1 MSQAP
6 DIRLSL
12 WSDEPAR
19 IDLLSFDA
27 VAQTVA
33 DALLDDSLDS
43 VALGLS
49 GSWGSGKTTVLN
61 LIAAELEHR
70 TFNGQKVL
78 VVQTDPWRYD
88 PATGAKESFIAEVL
102 GALAAEIARSSTKTD
117 KAKDLLVRL
126 GKRIDWAKAIKLA
139 ATSSIT
145 LQIPNVQDL
154 VDLVRPNGEDPD
166 SVRGLEAFRDEFA
179 ELINS
184 DDLKHIRAV
193 VVLVDDL
200 DRCLPPTVVESLE
213 AMRLFLAV
221 PKMSFVI
228 AADEDRVAD
237 AIRTQFKITGTPEE
251 DGDRDEED
259 PAHLYLHKIVQTAIP
274 LPALSHFDTQAYLL
288 LLQMQATASQEQL
301 AMLIT
306 NCAVVRRQGGTVDDI
321 APVAGMSFVDELAFA
336 SRLTPLLYEKLRGN
350 PRRIKRFLNDLHV
363 RQSVAT
369 RRGIQLDPAV
379 IAKLMTLEVL
389 MPKEFTLM
397 LDWLGKGILRDQLT
411 KLEVEAGR
419 SAQPPDGQ
427 TNTSARS
434 ENEAKPSTT
443 KRTPAQ
449 SKAHPVSSG
458 EFSQAMVRWA
468 KLFPSLQGID
478 LSPYLTLAASFAG
491 VTLIDDSLPE
501 RLRDIA
507 ANLLSEARAEQAAVR
522 DTDLDALGDGD
533 AEDLLLH
540 IGRAMRDQPTKQK
553 AGVNAVLR
561 IARRRQPLV
570 RAAREAL
577 LMLPPS
583 EISPATPIQ
592 FRADDPQEVRGVLA
606 IWKGKVSP
614 GPVSRAIDNA
624 MIQRVGT

>member
-6 DIRLSL
+6 DIKLSL
-12 WSDEPAR
+12 WSDEPAQT
-19 IDLLSFDA
+19 DMLSFDA

-33 DALLDDSLDS
+33 DALLDDSLDP

-61 LIAAELEHR
+61 LIAAELKRR
-70 TFNGQKVL
+70 TSSGQKVL

-88 PATGAKESFIAEVL
+88 PSTGAKESLISEVLAALGAEV
-102 GALAAEIARSSTKTD
+102 AQSDTKTE
-117 KAKDLLVRL
+117 KAQHLLLRL
-126 GKRIDWAKAIKLA
+126 GKRIHWSKAIKLA
-139 ATSSIT
+139 ATTSIT
-145 LQIPNVQDL
+145 LQIPSVDQL
-154 VDLVRPNGEDPD
+154 VDLVKPNDETEDD
-166 SVRGLEAFRDEFA
+166 VRGLEAFREEFA
-179 ELINS
+179 QLINS
-184 DDLKHIRAV
+184 DDLQHVRAV

-251 DGDRDEED
+251 DSDRDEED

-301 AMLIT
+301 ATLIA
-306 NCAVVRRQGGTVDDI
+306 NCAEVRRQGGNVDDI
-321 APVAGMSFVDELAFA
+321 APVEGQSFVDELAFA

-389 MPKEFTLM
+389 MEKEFRLM
-397 LDWLGKGILRDQLT
+397 LDWLGKGMLRDQLT

-427 TNTSARS
+427 TATPAASDS
-434 ENEAKPSTT
+434 GAKPSPNKKTAKT
-443 KRTPAQ
+443 KDD
-449 SKAHPVSSG
+449 PVSSG

-478 LSPYLTLAASFAG
+478 LSPYLTLAASFVG

-522 DTDLDALGDGD
+522 DADLDALGDGD

-561 IARRRQPLV
+561 IARRRPSL
-570 RAAREAL
+570 AETASEAL

-583 EISPATPIQ
+583 ELSAATPIQ
-592 FRADDPQEVRGVLA
+592 FRADDPQEVRKVLTS
-606 IWKGKVSP
+606 WKGKVPP

-624 MIQRVGT
+624 LTQRAAS